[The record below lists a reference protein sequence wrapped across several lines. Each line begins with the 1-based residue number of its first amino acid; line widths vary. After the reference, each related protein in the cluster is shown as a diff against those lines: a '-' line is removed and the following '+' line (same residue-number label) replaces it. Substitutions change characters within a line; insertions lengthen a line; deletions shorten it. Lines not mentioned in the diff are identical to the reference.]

1 LSCGLEAD
9 GGKELFEIVDDSL
22 IQAVQ
27 LGALLRM
34 EFGVGLEGP
43 SQPGC
48 ERAVDAFE
56 EFEKE

>member
-1 LSCGLEAD
+1 MSCGLEAD
-9 GGKELFEIVDDSL
+9 GTKELFEIVDDSL

-27 LGALLRM
+27 LGALLWM

-43 SQPGC
+43 KQPGC